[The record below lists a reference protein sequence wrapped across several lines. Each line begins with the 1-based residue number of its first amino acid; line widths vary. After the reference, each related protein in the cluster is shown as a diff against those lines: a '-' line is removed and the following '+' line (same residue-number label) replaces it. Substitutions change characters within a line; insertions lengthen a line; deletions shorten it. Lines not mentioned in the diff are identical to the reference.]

1 MNQTLC
7 RRERILSFPRL
18 AEGFCSSV
26 LLLFICF
33 HTQKLFHV
41 SSREHNLRLGEPPS
55 YDTARAPINIYEYI
69 IFSVPR
75 LEGNHASIFI
85 HTSIVI
91 TLLVSPINCC
101 HVTFLQTMNTLNVY
115 VSHELRQH
123 FYHTVISSWV
133 DLFGAMEEMVALQP
147 CETVI
152 WLETKTKRQKKHFL
166 VDMLMKFSVARVM
179 VNLGA
184 VS

>member
-1 MNQTLC
+1 MQ
-7 RRERILSFPRL
+7 
-18 AEGFCSSV
+18 EGKNIIFSSSRWRFLFISSV
-26 LLLFICF
+26 VVYLFSHTEAVSCF
-33 HTQKLFHV
+33 F
-41 SSREHNLRLGEPPS
+41 REHNLRLGEPPS